1 MARIIG
7 IDFGTTS
14 SVASV
19 VRDGKPII
27 IPSAEGERFTPSII
41 GYDSDKKEI
50 IVGAEARKRAE
61 IFPLATIFSIKRFL
75 GKKYRSAEIQQIDKT
90 SPYKIQFNQWGGIVF
105 DLGGKLYNP
114 PQLASLLIC
123 KIKNDAEMY
132 LSEKVDSAV
141 LTVPAYFSDSQRQA
155 VKEAATFAGL
165 NVLRIINEPTA
176 AALAYCYRKPQNQIL
191 VVLHFGGGTFDI
203 SVIDVGEGVFEV
215 KATGGDTLIG
225 GDDIDQQIVEWI
237 CNEVKKRDN
246 VDLRL
251 DRGCFQRLK
260 WAAEKAKREL
270 STLQKTEICVPF
282 LISQNG
288 KYTDLRI
295 DLDRRSLESLSS
307 SIVTRIKGPCQQT
320 LKDAGISPKDISS
333 LLLTGQQTRMPMVQE
348 AVREL
353 FGMLPHKDVDPA
365 EIVAMGAAI
374 LASTLEGIEKNILLL
389 DVNPLT
395 LSVETVGGVATHII
409 ERNTTLPTYRTQTF
423 STTNDN
429 QTVVDI
435 KVLQGERP
443 MACDNLLLGIVRL
456 DGIPPAPK
464 GIPQIEVVFDID
476 GNGILQ
482 VKATDKA
489 TGRTRSVKIIPPD
502 EDLTVPYTAR
512 PPESKDEI
520 PLEKIREFE
529 NLIGLK
535 ENKWSKIKKSLPA
548 ELDQLFAIRVQ
559 RTKNDITSNW
569 TESDVTKNLNS
580 VENIYLFGR
589 RFLQEGLTIALI
601 DPFIDDAVNEQN
613 TKVIQPYIDVMKAL
627 DEKAFCERMMEL
639 LTEEKNGKR
648 TGKIRKLL
656 THFSS
661 EQVAEMLKP
670 QTLKEKLQGKR
681 KWAASKYGK
690 E

>member
-7 IDFGTTS
+7 VDFGTTS

-19 VRDGKPII
+19 VQDGKPVI

-50 IVGAEARKRAE
+50 LVGAEARKRAE
-61 IFPLATIFSIKRFL
+61 IFPLETIFSIKRFL
-75 GKKYRSAEIQQIDKT
+75 GKKYKSAEIQQIDKT
-90 SPYKIQFNQWGGIVF
+90 SPYKIQFNQWGGIVI

-114 PQLASLLIC
+114 PQFASLLLS
-123 KIKNDAEMY
+123 KIKNDAEIF

-176 AALAYCYRKPQNQIL
+176 AALAYRYRKQQDQIL

-215 KATGGDTLIG
+215 KATGGDTSVG
-225 GDDIDQQIVEWI
+225 GDDIDQQIIEWI
-237 CNEVKKRDN
+237 CNEVEKRDKVN
-246 VDLRL
+246 LRL
-251 DRGCFQRLK
+251 DRGSFQRLK

-282 LISQNG
+282 LISRDG

-295 DLDRRSLESLSS
+295 DLDRSTLESLAGP
-307 SIVTRIKGPCQQT
+307 IVKKIKIPCQQA
-320 LKDAGISPKDISS
+320 LKDAGISLNEVSS
-333 LLLTGQQTRMPMVQE
+333 LLLTGQQTRMPMVQK
-348 AVREL
+348 AVYEI

-374 LASTLEGIEKNILLL
+374 LASHLEGIERNILLL

-395 LSVETVGGVATHII
+395 LSVETMGGVATHII
-409 ERNTTLPTYRTQTF
+409 ERNTTLPVRRTQIF
-423 STTNDN
+423 STTNDD
-429 QTVVDI
+429 QTVVDV

-443 MACDNLLLGIVRL
+443 MACDNLILGIVRL
-456 DGIPPAPK
+456 DGIPPVPK
-464 GIPQIEVVFDID
+464 GVPQIEVGFDID
-476 GNGILQ
+476 SDGMLK
-482 VKATDKA
+482 VSATDKS

-502 EDLTVPYTAR
+502 EDLIAPYTTRAL
-512 PPESKDEI
+512 EIKDEV

-529 NLIGLK
+529 NLVELK
-535 ENKWSKIKKSLPA
+535 ENKWSKIRKTLPA
-548 ELDQLFAIRVQ
+548 ELDQLFAIKVQ
-559 RTKNDITSNW
+559 QAKNDIISSW
-569 TESDVTKNLNS
+569 TESVVTKHLNGL
-580 VENIYLFGR
+580 ENIYLFGK
-589 RFLQEGLTIALI
+589 RFLQEGLTIALT
-601 DPFIDDAVNEQN
+601 DSFIDDAVNGQN
-613 TKVIQPYIDVMKAL
+613 AHSTQSYINVMKAL
-627 DEKAFCERMMEL
+627 DEKAFCERLMEL
-639 LTEEKNGKR
+639 LTTEKNGKK

-656 THFSS
+656 GNFSG
-661 EQVAEMLKP
+661 EQVAEMLRP